1 MFLNDF
7 RYSARALIKNPA
19 FSSLAI
25 LTIALGIGANTSIF
39 TAINGVLLKSFS
51 FPEAERLVVVS
62 GVSKSLPDMEVSYL
76 DYLDW
81 RAQQRVFVDLAA
93 RTSAGG
99 VISGIGEPERVFGRY
114 VTASFFSTLRVQPQI
129 GRFFGEDEDKVG
141 AARVMVI
148 GDGLWRRRFNADP
161 AVIGRAINYNGASWT
176 VIGVLP
182 ANFDFYG
189 RSNGNNDIYLPIA
202 QLALVDQSF
211 LRDRGSHGCRVIARL
226 RPGVSEREAA
236 MAMNTI
242 AARLAAQYPVT
253 NAGVSVEVHSLL
265 RDFVGEGSKALLV
278 TSAGATLVLLIACAN
293 VANLTLARASTRER
307 EIAVRLAVGGSRWE
321 IVRLLLSESLLIASI
336 GGTLGVVLAFWADD
350 AFKAIGAGV
359 IARIDEIGVDVPVL
373 IFSAAT
379 IFIATLL
386 FGLLPA
392 WKAAHVTVE
401 PALKSG
407 ARSSGGG
414 LARVRKALIISELTL
429 ALILLIS
436 ASLLVKSFWT
446 LTNVNPGFD
455 PAHVLTFRLRLP
467 DSKYDNADM
476 AVRAVRELRRRVSE
490 LPGVE
495 RVGITSGIPLGRDN
509 PESYWLEGQPEPANQ
524 LLWPVSLSY
533 FIDED
538 LCHTLGIPLLA
549 GRMLTERDT
558 LDSPPVVMVDDEF
571 VRVHF
576 GSDMHAVLGRRLRF
590 KGENESWREIVGVVR
605 HVTHYGLEEHARAEI
620 YQPWLQMSPEL
631 SVNFHYL
638 RAMDFAV
645 KTAGEPTSYL
655 PAIKT
660 ELRKIDND
668 LPLGNLATLEKLLRD
683 SSATRRFNLGL
694 ISAFALIAL
703 ALSAVGLYGV
713 MSYGVN
719 HRTTEI
725 GIRMAVGAAPK
736 DVLKLILREG
746 LVLAVVG
753 TLLGASGALV
763 LTRFLSSIL
772 FGVSATDPAIYLSA
786 AALLLIVA
794 IAACFWPARRASAVQ
809 PLEALRYE

>member
-1 MFLNDF
+1 MSLTDF
-7 RYSARALIKNPA
+7 RYSLRALQKNPA
-19 FSSLAI
+19 FAILAI

-39 TAINGVLLKSFS
+39 TAVEGVLLKSFS
-51 FPEAERLVVVS
+51 FPEAQRLVVVS
-62 GVSKSLPDMEVSYL
+62 GVSKSLPDMEVSYP

-81 RAQQRVFVDLAA
+81 RAEQRVFVDLAA

-114 VTASFFSTLRVQPQI
+114 VTASFFSTLRVQPQV
-129 GRFFGEDEDKVG
+129 GRFFGEDEDKAG
-141 AARVMVI
+141 AARVMVM

-161 AVIGRAINYNGASWT
+161 AMIGRAIDYNGASWT

-202 QLALVDQSF
+202 QLALVDQF
-211 LRDRGSHGCRVIARL
+211 LLSDRGSHGCRVIARL

-236 MAMNTI
+236 TAMNTI
-242 AARLAAQYPVT
+242 AERLAAQYPVT
-253 NAGVSVEVHSLL
+253 NAGVTIEVRSLL
-265 RDFVGEGSKALLV
+265 RDFVGDDSKALLV
-278 TSAGATLVLLIACAN
+278 TSAGAILVLLIACAN

-307 EIAVRLAVGGSRWE
+307 EIAVRLAVGGSRWQ
-321 IVRLLLSESLLIASI
+321 IVRLLLSESLVIASI
-336 GGTLGVVLAFWADD
+336 GGTLGVVLAFWAVE
-350 AFKAIGAGV
+350 AFKTIGAGV

-373 IFSAAT
+373 MFSAGT

-392 WKAAHVTVE
+392 WKAAHVNIE

-414 LARVRKALIISELTL
+414 LARVRKALIVSELTL
-429 ALILLIS
+429 ALMLLIS
-436 ASLLVKSFWT
+436 ASLLVKSFWR

-455 PAHVLTFRLRLP
+455 PEHVLTFRLRLP
-467 DSKYDNADM
+467 DSKYDKPELSI
-476 AVRAVRELRRRVSE
+476 RAVKELRRHISE
-490 LPGVE
+490 LPGVNGL
-495 RVGITSGIPLGRDN
+495 GITSGIPLGRQN
-509 PESYWLEGQPEPANQ
+509 EAGYWLEGQPEPANQ
-524 LLWPVSLSY
+524 QEWPVALSY

-538 LCHTLGIPLLA
+538 LCRTLGIPLLA
-549 GRMLTERDT
+549 GRMLSERDSA
-558 LDSPPVVMVDDEF
+558 DSPAVVLVDDEF
-571 VRVHF
+571 ARVHF
-576 GSDMHAVLGRRLRF
+576 GGEVQAALGRRLRF
-590 KGENESWREIVGVVR
+590 KGNNEPWRQIVGVVR
-605 HVTHYGLEEHARAEI
+605 HVTHYGLEEHARAEV
-620 YQPWLQMSPEL
+620 YQPWLQMSPEP
-631 SVNFHYL
+631 SVNFHYF

-655 PAIKT
+655 PAIKA

-668 LPLGNLATLEKLLRD
+668 LPLGNVATLEKKMHD
-683 SSATRRFNLGL
+683 STATRRFNLGL
-694 ISAFALIAL
+694 ISTFALLAL

-713 MSYGVN
+713 ISYGVN
-719 HRTTEI
+719 QRTTEI
-725 GIRMAVGAAPK
+725 GIRMAIGAEPK

-753 TLLGASGALV
+753 TLLGAGGALV
-763 LTRFLSSIL
+763 LTRFLSSVL
-772 FGVSATDPAIYLSA
+772 FGVSATDPTIYLTASA
-786 AALLLIVA
+786 LVLVVA
-794 IAACFWPARRASAVQ
+794 IAACFWPARKASAVQ